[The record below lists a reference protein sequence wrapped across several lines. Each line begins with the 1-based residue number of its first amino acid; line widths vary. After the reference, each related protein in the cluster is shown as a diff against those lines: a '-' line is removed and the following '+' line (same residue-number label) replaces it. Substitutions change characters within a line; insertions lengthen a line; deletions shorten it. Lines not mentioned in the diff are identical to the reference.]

1 MVRILLVIFPSFSH
15 HDASINPFSHRSLG
29 AEAYMVPQ
37 VRVVAALPLSASGKV
52 DRRALLEEESNFG
65 RGHET
70 WTEKPEN
77 GFPLEFLQ
85 F

>member
-52 DRRALLEEESNFG
+52 DRRALLEEESKKMGSPLSFCNF
-65 RGHET
+65 
-70 WTEKPEN
+70 N
-77 GFPLEFLQ
+77 GKMLLKNS
-85 F
+85 

>member
-1 MVRILLVIFPSFSH
+1 
-15 HDASINPFSHRSLG
+15 
-29 AEAYMVPQ
+29 MVPQ

-77 GFPLEFLQ
+77 GFPLEFLP